1 MHLDGKMG
9 VQIPLLSLTLL
20 LFALHDIEA
29 VKIATGDSPDIFG
42 DFAGS
47 DEITDIPGF
56 DGTLPAKQYS
66 GCCHLTPRRED
77 LLV

>member
-9 VQIPLLSLTLL
+9 VQITLLSLTLL

-42 DFAGS
+42 DFAG
-47 DEITDIPGF
+47 
-56 DGTLPAKQYS
+56 
-66 GCCHLTPRRED
+66 
-77 LLV
+77 